1 MSATTQEKI
10 VQLEKD
16 ANELVNNLDLL
27 YKKAGSYNTAK
38 DELQKTNTELV
49 KLIQETKTLGEE
61 SHKIIAKINEIGSG
75 QIFKQLEK
83 IDRGIV
89 NLDSDT
95 KNGLIKNK
103 SLIITAIAVS
113 VISFI
118 ISILIF
124 IK

>member
-16 ANELVNNLDLL
+16 ANKLVYNLELL

-49 KLIQETKTLGEE
+49 KLIQETKILGEE

-83 IDRGIV
+83 IDKTILSF
-89 NLDSDT
+89 NNDT
-95 KNGLIKNK
+95 QKQFDKNK
-103 SLIITAIAVS
+103 IFILGVIALLVISLIIN
-113 VISFI
+113 
-118 ISILIF
+118 ILIF
-124 IK
+124 VK